1 MARGENSS
9 VFSDPSPLPPPDM
22 EYEPDIPPPYNYL
35 EACRKTE
42 SESERETQRERE
54 RERERERGRVR
65 GEDLRPTHIDIFL
78 GKSRSRILRP
88 VNYPSGL

>member
-9 VFSDPSPLPPPDM
+9 AFPDPGPLLPPDM

-35 EACRKTE
+35 GACRKTE
-42 SESERETQRERE
+42 SERE
-54 RERERERGRVR
+54 REREREG
-65 GEDLRPTHIDIFL
+65 GDLRPTHIDIFL